1 MRESGQLWIWLDFR
15 VVPVKGQNRTLGWNA
30 CRLRGHCRAA
40 ILKAVLIAASEL
52 AASELAASES
62 IERTARSLHNC
73 AVWTVG
79 LR

>member
-52 AASELAASES
+52 AASES